1 MSRHQ
6 TGSAAPLPTT
16 STGSASPR
24 ATLLTDLPPEILLRV
39 CEYLVPEQREPMPLT
54 DDEFHRHRVE
64 RRVAGVSGRDTVE
77 PFHLR
82 GFRADVAKADRPNH
96 LANFAA
102 TCQSFRDQAR
112 WITGERS
119 FALTI
124 GYAGITFEGVRDV
137 RPLQGCKS
145 SESNAEPE
153 HSVPGNIAF
162 NVLIHTLSNI
172 KKLELHITIKMSR
185 LGLGRTEL
193 FVKQLAGQLSALR
206 DRGSRISH
214 VDLKVVV
221 GFTRDQEPRGENRE
235 IRLVNAVV
243 DLKRFMK
250 EKGNE
255 TFADVAARAVP
266 EVLHPLALSLRGHP
280 AIDLQPQGH
289 DPPPDSES
297 REHQPAAG
305 FKVTV
310 KWGDHMIRWGWQFDP
325 TNLGPTQVF
334 RSSDPIRRG
343 SFQLLCDEVQERF
356 CRTAGM
362 PPPA

>member
-6 TGSAAPLPTT
+6 TDSAARLPTT

-54 DDEFHRHRVE
+54 DDELHRHREE
-64 RRVAGVSGRDTVE
+64 RRVAGFAGQDTVG

-82 GFRADVAKADRPNH
+82 DFGADVAKADRPNH

-124 GYAGITFEGVRDV
+124 GYAGVTFEGIRDV

-145 SESNAEPE
+145 RESYADSE
-153 HSVPGNIAF
+153 HSVAGNIAF
-162 NVLIHTLSNI
+162 NVLINTLSNI
-172 KKLELHITIKMSR
+172 KKLELHITIKMIR

-206 DRGSRISH
+206 DRGSRLSH

-221 GFTRDQEPRGENRE
+221 GFTRDQEPRRENRE

-243 DLKRFMK
+243 ELKRFMK
-250 EKGNE
+250 EQGNE
-255 TFADVAARAVP
+255 AFAEVAARTVP

-280 AIDLQPQGH
+280 AVDIQPQGH
-289 DPPPDSES
+289 DQAPESES
-297 REHQPAAG
+297 REHQAAAG
-305 FKVTV
+305 LKVTV
-310 KWGDHMIRWGWQFDP
+310 KWGDPMIHWGWQFDP

-334 RSSDPIRRG
+334 RSSDPIRWG
-343 SFQLLCDEVQERF
+343 SFQLLCEEVQERF
-356 CRTAGM
+356 YRTAGM